1 MCLIKTQRLQTRKE
15 QEMILNYLKIYFKE
29 NRITQSEIEKLTG
42 IARSKINLT
51 LNGKRKMTA
60 DELLIIA
67 NKFDL
72 DLNKIKRLNNIE

>member
-1 MCLIKTQRLQTRKE
+1 
-15 QEMILNYLKIYFKE
+15 MIHNYLKIYFKE

-60 DELLIIA
+60 DEFLIIA

>member
-1 MCLIKTQRLQTRKE
+1 
-15 QEMILNYLKIYFKE
+15 MILNYLKIYFKE

>member
-1 MCLIKTQRLQTRKE
+1 MNL
-15 QEMILNYLKIYFKE
+15 
-29 NRITQSEIEKLTG
+29 EIIMLV
-42 IARSKINLT
+42 
-51 LNGKRKMTA
+51 NGKRKMTA

>member
-1 MCLIKTQRLQTRKE
+1 MSLIKTQKIKTRKE
-15 QEMILNYLKIYFKE
+15 QEMIHNYLKIYFKE